1 MPRDTQDSDQV
12 FPDFAYGTLT
22 LSGPPFQCGSAIPS
36 NPSVGP
42 PTPRQLAP
50 TRFGLLRFRSPLL
63 TEFSLFLRVLRCFTS
78 PSSPL
83 RSYLFTTRCP
93 GIPQGGFPH
102 SDICGSMPY
111 HNSPQLF
118 AVVHVLPR
126 PLAPRHPPYALRSL
140 TCCAQSSRLTTT
152 APSHS
157 YSSSSLSYLVLNV
170 PGLRLLTT
178 CCHLRT
184 DDRNTCPQPP
194 AAHQGLA
201 NPLPAPPASQPA
213 QPPAHNRH
221 TAVGLR
227 GLEPRTPALSAQC
240 SNRLSY
246 RPSST
251 LLPTPCNRGTLTPE
265 KW

>member
-1 MPRDTQDSDQV
+1 MPRDTQDPDQT

-22 LSGPPFQCGSAIPS
+22 LSGPPFQCGSAIRS
-36 NPSVGP
+36 SPSVGP
-42 PTPRQLAP
+42 PTPHQLP
-50 TRFGLLRFRSPLL
+50 PVRFGLLRFRSPLL
-63 TEFSLFLRVLRCFTS
+63 TESSLFLRVLRCFTS

-102 SDICGSMPY
+102 SDICGSQPY

-140 TCCAQSSRLTTT
+140 TCCVRAACSYMPPL
-152 APSHS
+152 PSYS
-157 YSSSSLSYLVLNV
+157 YSSSSLSYSVLNV
-170 PGLRLLTT
+170 PSLL
-178 CCHLRT
+178 
-184 DDRNTCPQPP
+184 
-194 AAHQGLA
+194 
-201 NPLPAPPASQPA
+201 PLPAHRRPDYLPPASRFSQPA
-213 QPPAHNRH
+213 GPAEPFLAAVAPLPLDTPSFSR
-221 TAVGLR
+221 TTVGLR

-246 RPSST
+246 RPCFHLPCTST
-251 LLPTPCNRGTLTPE
+251 SGDTLTPE
-265 KW
+265 K

>member
-1 MPRDTQDSDQV
+1 MPRDTQDPDQV

-63 TEFSLFLRVLRCFTS
+63 TESFLFLRVLRCFTS

-140 TCCAQSSRLTTT
+140 TCCAQSRRLTTT

-157 YSSSSLSYLVLNV
+157 YSSSSLSYSVLNV
-170 PGLRLLTT
+170 PALPLLTAT
-178 CCHLRT
+178 CHLPPT
-184 DDRNTCPQPP
+184 TCY
-194 AAHQGLA
+194 AKGL
-201 NPLPAPPASQPA
+201 LPYVP
-213 QPPAHNRH
+213 
-221 TAVGLR
+221 G
-227 GLEPRTPALSAQC
+227 PRK
-240 SNRLSY
+240 
-246 RPSST
+246 PSSCSARIAAGAT
-251 LLPTPCNRGTLTPE
+251 SRT
-265 KW
+265 

>member
-1 MPRDTQDSDQV
+1 MPRDTQDPDQI

-22 LSGPPFQCGSAIPS
+22 LSGPPFQCGSAIRS

-42 PTPRQLAP
+42 PTPRQLTP

-102 SDICGSMPY
+102 SDICGSQPY
-111 HNSPQLF
+111 HDSPQLF

-140 TCCAQSSRLTTT
+140 TCCATEQQPRSHCSLLTPTAVLLYPIQFLMCQRYLTTSAAIPPGNLLPT
-152 APSHS
+152 SNHE
-157 YSSSSLSYLVLNV
+157 
-170 PGLRLLTT
+170 PGL
-178 CCHLRT
+178 T
-184 DDRNTCPQPP
+184 DP
-194 AAHQGLA
+194 
-201 NPLPAPPASQPA
+201 
-213 QPPAHNRH
+213 
-221 TAVGLR
+221 VGLR

-240 SNRLSY
+240 SNQLSY
-246 RPSST
+246 RPS
-251 LLPTPCNRGTLTPE
+251 PHIHNYRGTLTPE